1 MKLCPTCG
9 QMVAEEIS
17 TCPSCGSEVGEGRR
31 FIDDYR
37 IMEVLHEG
45 YSSLLC
51 HALHETS
58 HEHVMIRL
66 FTPHSGVDEDVAA
79 RLEWELEKL
88 KALPGATCSYDTT
101 RSGARQT
108 ASGTASA
115 SGSIRKTGD
124 LFSHR
129 DGFAIWPFFS
139 IFSSKWRRHWPSC
152 TGMAMSSRTSS

>member
-9 QMVAEEIS
+9 QAVAEEI
-17 TCPSCGSEVGEGRR
+17 TFCPSCGSEIGEGRR

-37 IMEVLHEG
+37 IVEVLHEG

-66 FTPHSGVDEDVAA
+66 FTHHSGVDEDVAA

-88 KALPGATCSYDTT
+88 NDHGESGLLRCRTRAL
-101 RSGARQT
+101 AR
-108 ASGTASA
+108 
-115 SGSIRKTGD
+115 GSQ
-124 LFSHR
+124 
-129 DGFAIWPFFS
+129 AP
-139 IFSSKWRRHWPSC
+139 
-152 TGMAMSSRTSS
+152 A